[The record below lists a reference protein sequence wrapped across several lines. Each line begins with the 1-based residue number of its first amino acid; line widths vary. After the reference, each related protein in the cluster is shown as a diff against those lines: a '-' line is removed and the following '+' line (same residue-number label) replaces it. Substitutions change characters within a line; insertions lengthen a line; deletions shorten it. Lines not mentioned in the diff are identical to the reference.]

1 MRNLMQIEADFLSL
15 PSVRSQVNFATIENL
30 INEVS
35 DAKKS
40 KFDKSLKLAKLVQES
55 LTWFNKSETKTQLE
69 DEGIEWSNTEV
80 FFNRVFGWQKS
91 FGYKMAKAGK
101 LQIEQPSVVTKFKRQ
116 CTTAENNGED
126 VQRSIEALL
135 KFAKNEENGT
145 EESDVAR
152 AKTYA
157 TFSIS
162 KDGVNGE
169 KGYSVRLTDE
179 GISVNGDLEI
189 DIANHLMAVFNHMK
203 SILGSDD
210 VDENVLAEMQSVMD
224 SEWVNE

>member
-30 INEVS
+30 ISEVS
-35 DAKKS
+35 DAKKN
-40 KFDKSLKLAKLVQES
+40 KFDKSLKLAKLVSEAKN
-55 LTWFNKSETKTQLE
+55 WFDNTDTKVQLE
-69 DEGIEWSNTEV
+69 EEGIEWSNAEV

-91 FGYKMAKAGK
+91 FGYKMVKAGK
-101 LQIEQPSVVTKFKRQ
+101 LQIEQSSVVTKFKRQ

-126 VQRSIEALL
+126 ANRSIEALL
-135 KFAKNEENGT
+135 KFAKNEESGT
-145 EESDVAR
+145 EENEVTR

-157 TFSIS
+157 TFSIA

-179 GISVNGDLEI
+179 GISINGELEI
-189 DIANHLMAVFNHMK
+189 EIVEEIMKMFNTMK
-203 SILGSDD
+203 ELI
-210 VDENVLAEMQSVMD
+210 
-224 SEWVNE
+224 SE

>member
-35 DAKKS
+35 DAKKN
-40 KFDKSLKLAKLVQES
+40 KFDKSLKLAKLVTQS
-55 LTWFNKSETKTQLE
+55 LEWFNKPETKVQLE

-91 FGYKMAKAGK
+91 FGYKMNKAGK
-101 LQIEQPSVVTKFKRQ
+101 LQIEQSSVVTKFKRE
-116 CTTAENNGED
+116 CTRAENNGED
-126 VQRSIEALL
+126 AQRSIEALL
-135 KFAKNEENGT
+135 KFAKNEENGA
-145 EESDVAR
+145 EENEVTR

-157 TFSIS
+157 TFSIA

-169 KGYSVRLTDE
+169 KGYSVRLTED
-179 GISVNGDLEI
+179 GISINGELEI
-189 DIANHLMAVFNHMK
+189 DIDSHLMAVFHHMK
-203 SILGSDD
+203 ELI
-210 VDENVLAEMQSVMD
+210 
-224 SEWVNE
+224 SE

>member
-35 DAKKS
+35 DAKKN
-40 KFDKSLKLAKLVQES
+40 KFDKSLKLAKLVTQS
-55 LTWFNKSETKTQLE
+55 LEWFNKPETKVQLE

-91 FGYKMAKAGK
+91 FGYKMNKAGK
-101 LQIEQPSVVTKFKRQ
+101 LQIEQSSVVTKFKRE
-116 CTTAENNGED
+116 CTRAENNGED
-126 VQRSIEALL
+126 AQRSIEALL
-135 KFAKNEENGT
+135 KYAKNEQNGAEENEVT
-145 EESDVAR
+145 RE
-152 AKTYA
+152 KTYA

-169 KGYSVRLTDE
+169 KGYSVRLTED
-179 GISVNGDLEI
+179 GISINGELEI
-189 DIANHLMAVFNHMK
+189 DIDSHLMAVFNYMK
-203 SILGSDD
+203 EQLNPMQEELIEGADGD
-210 VDENVLAEMQSVMD
+210 TENE
-224 SEWVNE
+224 

>member
-1 MRNLMQIEADFLSL
+1 MRNLMQIEADFLASAR
-15 PSVRSQVNFATIENL
+15 VRRQVNFASIENL
-30 INEVS
+30 ITEVA

-55 LTWFNKSETKTQLE
+55 LNWFNNPTTKHDLE

-101 LQIEQPSVVTKFKRQ
+101 LQIEQSSVVTKFKRK

-145 EESDVAR
+145 EGESEVAR
-152 AKTYA
+152 EKTYA
-157 TFSIS
+157 TFSIA
-162 KDGVNGE
+162 KNGVNGE
-169 KGYSVRLTDE
+169 KGYSVRLSDS
-179 GISVNGDLEI
+179 GISINGELEI
-189 DIANHLMAVFNHMK
+189 DIDDHIMKAFHMM
-203 SILGSDD
+203 IECIDR
-210 VDENVLAEMQSVMD
+210 ENL
-224 SEWVNE
+224 